1 MQRPLEAE
9 LSQGNTTI
17 QLQCF
22 QSMLKKK
29 KTTTAERL
37 FQTAPSRH
45 TLKNSGELR
54 EGNFFEI

>member
-1 MQRPLEAE
+1 MQRPLEAK

-29 KTTTAERL
+29 KTTTAERF